1 MVDKVY
7 THSETLTVSVPFTY
21 ADLTT
26 AVAEAAAQLPSN
38 AKVVGGDVT
47 ITTAFNYGTSGVI
60 DVGDSVDDDR
70 YSATPINL
78 NVAARTAL
86 TLTGYETTAPT
97 DILITPTLV
106 GVVSAGAG
114 TLTILYVDT
123 TRGTYVSR

>member
-7 THSETLTVSVPFTY
+7 THSEVLTVSVPFTY

-26 AVAEAAAQLPSN
+26 AVAEAAAQLPPN

-47 ITTAFNYGTSGVI
+47 IATAFNYGTSGVI
-60 DVGDSVDDDR
+60 DVGDAADDDR

-86 TLTGYETTAPT
+86 TLTGYKTTAPT
-97 DILITPTLV
+97 DIRITPTLV

-114 TLTILYVDT
+114 TLTILYVDEN
-123 TRGTYVSR
+123 RATYVSR